1 MKKRTFSVVLCI
13 AMVLLT
19 VNSLLFVLDGYG
31 ASEEIDSK
39 FGESPV
45 IDGYIDLQSDEWD
58 EATKK
63 EIFLED
69 LPIKCWVIQNDENL
83 YISLQIELESG
94 YHNITEFIGL
104 IISNSSSENKE
115 NFKDAKIIQ
124 FSNIS
129 ANQFTYFDYY
139 INNSV
144 FSIDNENNGNGVAKM
159 EGHTSVYEFSIPIK
173 NDTNSGE
180 DVALNFGDSYAF
192 NITYGD
198 TTSYPNGIKKSTIV
212 LINLESVPSS
222 LPTLSNVFLYASCI
236 VIFSVLGILYG
247 FYIYKL
253 FKLKEKIQ
261 RIKR

>member
-1 MKKRTFSVVLCI
+1 
-13 AMVLLT
+13 MVFLT
-19 VNSLLFVLDGYG
+19 INSLHFVLNGYG
-31 ASEEIDSK
+31 ASDEIDSK

-45 IDGYIDLQSDEWD
+45 IDGYIDLLSGEWQK
-58 EATKK
+58 ATKK

-69 LPIKCWVIQNDENL
+69 LPIKCWVIQSDENL
-83 YISLQIELESG
+83 YISLQLELESG

-129 ANQFTYFDYY
+129 ANQFNYFDYK

-159 EGHTSVYEFSIPIK
+159 EGYTSIYEFSIPIK
-173 NDTNSGE
+173 NETNSGE
-180 DVALNFGDSYAF
+180 DVVLNFGNSYAF

-198 TTSYPNGIKKSTIV
+198 IPSYPNGIKKSTIV
-212 LINLESVPSS
+212 LINLESVSS
-222 LPTLSNVFLYASCI
+222 STPTLSNVFLFVLCI
-236 VIFSVLGILYG
+236 MIFSVLGILYG
-247 FYIYKL
+247 FYIYKI

-261 RIKR
+261 RLKR